1 MSASSPSSASVSSAS
16 VSPDSPHNAPAAP
29 AAPAGSSLARDAV
42 RALRSSQIREVA
54 NAGFGVADV
63 LPFWFGES
71 DRTTP
76 SFIREAA
83 AQALTRGDT
92 FYTHNLGIAP
102 LREALARYVS
112 ALHGPTSADN
122 IAVTSAGVNALMLAA
137 QLVVGAGDRVVA
149 VTPLWPNL
157 VEIPKILG
165 ASVETV
171 SLGYGE
177 RGWTLDLDALLAA
190 LTPGTRMLMINSPNN
205 PTGWVMTRDEQQA
218 VLAHCRRH
226 GIWIV
231 ADEVYERLYY
241 GEAGELAA
249 PSFLDLA
256 SRDERL
262 ICVNSFSKA
271 WLMTGWRLGWMVA
284 PRTLMDDL
292 GKLVEYNTS
301 CAPSFVQQA
310 GIVAVEQGEASTRAL
325 VADLRASRDHLAAA
339 LARLPGVDVKVPH
352 GAMYLFFRLAGAER
366 SLDLCKSLVREAG
379 LGLAPGSAFG
389 PQGEGFVRW
398 CYACDPA
405 RLDAG
410 VERLARYLERGADQQ
425 GAR

>member
-1 MSASSPSSASVSSAS
+1 MTELHLRQPSA
-16 VSPDSPHNAPAAP
+16 PD
-29 AAPAGSSLARDAV
+29 ARDAV
-42 RALRSSQIREVA
+42 RTLRPSQIREVA
-54 NAGFGVADV
+54 NAGLGIENV

-71 DRTTP
+71 DRVTP
-76 SFIREAA
+76 QFIRDAA
-83 AQALTRGDT
+83 HAALDDGAT

-102 LREALARYVS
+102 LREALAGYVS
-112 ALHGPTSADN
+112 ALHGATSAGHV
-122 IAVTSAGVNALMLAA
+122 AVTSAGVNALMLAA

-165 ASVETV
+165 AHVDTV
-171 SLGYGE
+171 ALDYGA
-177 RGWTLDLDALLAA
+177 RGWTLDLERLLAS
-190 LTPGTRMLMINSPNN
+190 LTPDTKLLMINSPNN
-205 PTGWVMTRDEQQA
+205 PTGWVMTREQQRA
-218 VLAHCRRH
+218 VLEHCRRH

-241 GEAGELAA
+241 ADNPSGTRTA

-256 SRDERL
+256 TRDERV

-271 WLMTGWRLGWMVA
+271 WLMTGWRLGWIVA
-284 PRTLMDDL
+284 PAALMDDL

-310 GIVAVEQGEASTRAL
+310 GVAAIGQGEAFTRQL
-325 VADLRASRDHLAAA
+325 VADLHASRDHLVRA
-339 LARLPGVDVKVPH
+339 LSSIAGVDVKAPA
-352 GAMYLFFRLAGAER
+352 GAMYLFFSLPGAKQ
-366 SLDLCKSLVREAG
+366 SLELCKALVREAG

-389 PQGEGFVRW
+389 PEGEGFVRW

-410 VERLARYLERGADQQ
+410 VERLRRYLAEPGR
-425 GAR
+425 R

>member
-1 MSASSPSSASVSSAS
+1 MSELDLPVPSI
-16 VSPDSPHNAPAAP
+16 PN
-29 AAPAGSSLARDAV
+29 ARDAV
-42 RALRSSQIREVA
+42 RALRPSQIREVA
-54 NAGFGVADV
+54 NAGFGVENV

-71 DRTTP
+71 DRVTP
-76 SFIREAA
+76 AFIRDAA
-83 AQALTRGDT
+83 STALAAGAT

-102 LREALARYVS
+102 LRAALAGYVS
-112 ALHGPTSADN
+112 ELHGATSAEQ

-165 ASVETV
+165 AHVETV

-177 RGWTLDLDALLAA
+177 HGWQLDLGQLLAA
-190 LTPGTRMLMINSPNN
+190 LTPDTKMLMINSPNN
-205 PTGWVMTRDEQQA
+205 PTGWVMSRDDQRV
-218 VLAHCRRH
+218 VLEHCRRY

-241 GEAGELAA
+241 PEAASAARTA

-256 SRDERL
+256 TRDERV

-271 WLMTGWRLGWMVA
+271 WLMTGWRLGWIVA
-284 PRTLMDDL
+284 PTALMDDL

-310 GIVAVEQGEASTRAL
+310 GIAALEQGERFTQEL
-325 VADLRASRDHLAAA
+325 VQDLKASRDHLVRA
-339 LARLPGVDVKVPH
+339 LSAVPGVDVKAPL
-352 GAMYLFFRLAGAER
+352 GAMYLFFSMPGSAH
-366 SLDLCKSLVREAG
+366 SLELCKAMVREVG
-379 LGLAPGSAFG
+379 LGIAPGSAFG

-398 CYACDPA
+398 CYACDTA

-410 VERLARYLERGADQQ
+410 VERLRQFLARHPRG
-425 GAR
+425 

>member
-1 MSASSPSSASVSSAS
+1 MSESDLPVPSI
-16 VSPDSPHNAPAAP
+16 PN
-29 AAPAGSSLARDAV
+29 ARDAV

-54 NAGFGVADV
+54 NAGFGVADM

-71 DRTTP
+71 DRVTP
-76 SFIREAA
+76 AFIRDAA
-83 AQALTRGDT
+83 SAALAAGDT

-102 LREALARYVS
+102 LRAALAGYVS
-112 ALHGPTSADN
+112 ELHGTTSPDH

-165 ASVETV
+165 AHVETV
-171 SLGYGE
+171 ALGYGE
-177 RGWTLDLDALLAA
+177 RGWQLDLEQLLSA
-190 LTPGTRMLMINSPNN
+190 LTPDTKMLLINSPNN
-205 PTGWVMTRDEQQA
+205 PTGWVMSRDEQRA

-241 GEAGELAA
+241 ADAQAGASGAQSRTA

-256 SRDERL
+256 GRDERV

-271 WLMTGWRLGWMVA
+271 WLMTGWRLGWIVA
-284 PRTLMDDL
+284 PTALMDDL

-301 CAPSFVQQA
+301 CAPAFVQQA
-310 GIVAVEQGEASTRAL
+310 GVAAVQHGERFTQEL
-325 VADLRASRDHLAAA
+325 VLDLRASRDHLVRSLSAV
-339 LARLPGVDVKVPH
+339 PGVDVKAPP
-352 GAMYLFFRLAGAER
+352 GAMYLFFSMPGASR
-366 SLDLCKSLVREAG
+366 SLELCKAMVREVG
-379 LGLAPGSAFG
+379 LGVAPGSAFG

-398 CYACDPA
+398 CYACDAA

-410 VERLARYLERGADQQ
+410 VERLKRFLAQHGMH
-425 GAR
+425 

>member
-1 MSASSPSSASVSSAS
+1 MSHADPSSPHVPMSTPPNVPSA
-16 VSPDSPHNAPAAP
+16 P
-29 AAPAGSSLARDAV
+29 GARDAV

-54 NAGFGVADV
+54 NAGFGVPDV

-71 DRTTP
+71 DRVTP
-76 SFIREAA
+76 PFIREAA
-83 AQALTRGDT
+83 AEALGRGDT

-102 LREALARYVS
+102 LREALSHYVS
-112 ALHGPTSADN
+112 GLHGETPVEN

-137 QLVVGAGDRVVA
+137 QLVTGAGDRTVA

-171 SLGYGE
+171 SLTYGE
-177 RGWTLDLDALLAA
+177 HGWTLDLDRLLAA
-190 LTPGTRMLMINSPNN
+190 LTPDTKLLMINSPNN
-205 PTGWVMTRDEQQA
+205 PTGWVMTRDEQRA
-218 VLAHCRRH
+218 VLERCRRH

-241 GEAGELAA
+241 GDAGERTA

-256 SRDERL
+256 SRGERL

-271 WLMTGWRLGWMVA
+271 WLMTGWRLGWIVA
-284 PRTLMDDL
+284 PRALMDDL

-310 GIVAVEQGEASTRAL
+310 GIAAVERGEPFTQAL

-352 GAMYLFFRLAGAER
+352 GAMYLFFRLLGAQH
-366 SLDLCKSLVREAG
+366 SLELCKALVRDAG

-389 PQGEGFVRW
+389 PEGEGFVRW

-410 VERLARYLERGADQQ
+410 VARLAGYLE
-425 GAR
+425 ARAGR

>member
-1 MSASSPSSASVSSAS
+1 MSETDLPVPSV
-16 VSPDSPHNAPAAP
+16 PN
-29 AAPAGSSLARDAV
+29 ARDAV
-42 RALRSSQIREVA
+42 RALRPSQIREVA

-71 DRTTP
+71 DRVTP
-76 SFIREAA
+76 AFIRDAA
-83 AQALTRGDT
+83 SAALAAGAT

-102 LREALARYVS
+102 LRAALTDYVS
-112 ALHGPTSADN
+112 KLHGPTSSDH

-165 ASVETV
+165 AHVETV
-171 SLGYGE
+171 ALGYGE
-177 RGWTLDLDALLAA
+177 RGWQLDLEQLLAA
-190 LTPGTRMLMINSPNN
+190 LTPDTKMLLINSPNN
-205 PTGWVMTRDEQQA
+205 PTGWVMSRDEQRA

-241 GEAGELAA
+241 AAPEAGVESTHSRTA

-256 SRDERL
+256 TRDERV

-271 WLMTGWRLGWMVA
+271 WLMTGWRLGWIVA
-284 PRTLMDDL
+284 PASLMDDL

-301 CAPSFVQQA
+301 CAPAFVQQA
-310 GIVAVEQGEASTRAL
+310 GIAAVQQGERFTQEL
-325 VADLRASRDHLAAA
+325 VLDLKASRDHLVRA
-339 LARLPGVDVKVPH
+339 LSAVPGVDVKAPP
-352 GAMYLFFRLAGAER
+352 GAMYVFFSMPGASR
-366 SLDLCKSLVREAG
+366 SLELCKAMVREVG
-379 LGLAPGSAFG
+379 LGVAPGSAFG

-398 CYACDPA
+398 CYACDTA

-410 VERLARYLERGADQQ
+410 VERLKRFLAQHGSH
-425 GAR
+425 

>member
-1 MSASSPSSASVSSAS
+1 MSESEGAVISELSQLAGA
-16 VSPDSPHNAPAAP
+16 HGAGAPN
-29 AAPAGSSLARDAV
+29 ARDAV
-42 RALRSSQIREVA
+42 RALRPSQIREVA
-54 NAGFGVADV
+54 NAGFGIADV

-71 DRTTP
+71 DRVTP
-76 SFIREAA
+76 QFIRDAA
-83 AQALTRGDT
+83 SRALADGAT

-102 LREALARYVS
+102 LRDSLARYVS
-112 ALHGPTSADN
+112 ALHGPTGREH

-137 QLVVGAGDRVVA
+137 QLVAGAGDRVVA

-165 ASVETV
+165 ASVDTV
-171 SLGYGE
+171 ALDYGP
-177 RGWTLDLDALLAA
+177 RGWTLDLERLLAA

-205 PTGWVMTRDEQQA
+205 PTGWTMTRDEQRI
-218 VLAHCRRH
+218 VLDHCRRH

-241 GEAGELAA
+241 GDGTPGQAA

-256 SRDERL
+256 ARDERV
-262 ICVNSFSKA
+262 IAVNSFSKA
-271 WLMTGWRLGWMVA
+271 WLMTGWRLGWLVA
-284 PRTLMDDL
+284 PAQLMDDL

-310 GIVAVEQGEASTRAL
+310 GVVAVEEGERFTEAL
-325 VADLRASRDHLAAA
+325 VADLRASRDHLVKA
-339 LARLPGVDVKVPH
+339 LQTIDGVDVRAPD
-352 GAMYLFFRLAGAER
+352 GAMYVFFSLPGAR
-366 SLDLCKSLVREAG
+366 NSLDLCKALVREAG

-389 PQGEGFVRW
+389 PEGEGFVRW

-410 VERLARYLERGADQQ
+410 VERLRRFLASRA
-425 GAR
+425 AA

>member
-1 MSASSPSSASVSSAS
+1 MRDLDLSSLNPVLSSSAT
-16 VSPDSPHNAPAAP
+16 PAV
-29 AAPAGSSLARDAV
+29 AREAV
-42 RALRSSQIREVA
+42 HALRASQIREVA
-54 NAGFGVADV
+54 NEGFGRADV

-71 DRTTP
+71 DRVTP
-76 SFIREAA
+76 AFIREAA

-102 LREALARYVS
+102 LRDALSRYVGE
-112 ALHGPTSADN
+112 LHGATPADH

-137 QLVVGAGDRVVA
+137 QLVAGAGERVVA

-171 SLGYGE
+171 ALDYGA
-177 RGWTLDLDALLAA
+177 RGWALDLDRLLAA
-190 LTPGTRMLMINSPNN
+190 LRPGTKLLMINSPNN
-205 PTGWVMTRDEQQA
+205 PTGWVMSRDEQRA
-218 VLAHCRRH
+218 VLEHCRRH

-241 GEAGELAA
+241 GAAGERTA

-284 PRTLMDDL
+284 PRALMDDL

-310 GIVAVEQGEASTRAL
+310 GVVALEQGEASTQAL

-339 LARLPGVDVKVPH
+339 LAQLPGVDVKVPQ
-352 GAMYLFFRLAGAER
+352 GAMYLFFRLAGAQH
-366 SLDLCKSLVREAG
+366 SLELCKALVREAG

-389 PQGEGFVRW
+389 PEGEGFVRW
-398 CYACDPA
+398 CYACDPE

-410 VERLARYLERGADQQ
+410 VARLARYLAEHGA
-425 GAR
+425 A

>member
-1 MSASSPSSASVSSAS
+1 MRDLDLSSLNPVLSSS
-16 VSPDSPHNAPAAP
+16 AAP
-29 AAPAGSSLARDAV
+29 ASAREAV
-42 RALRSSQIREVA
+42 QALRASQIREVA
-54 NAGFGVADV
+54 NAGFGIADV

-71 DRTTP
+71 DRVTP
-76 SFIREAA
+76 AFIREAA

-102 LREALARYVS
+102 LRDALSRYVGE
-112 ALHGPTSADN
+112 LHGATPADH

-137 QLVVGAGDRVVA
+137 QLVTGAGERVVA

-171 SLGYGE
+171 ALDYGA
-177 RGWTLDLDALLAA
+177 RGWALDLDRLLAA
-190 LTPGTRMLMINSPNN
+190 LRPGTKLLMINSPNN
-205 PTGWVMTRDEQQA
+205 PTGWVMSRDEQRA
-218 VLAHCRRH
+218 VLEHCRRH

-241 GEAGELAA
+241 GAAGERTA

-284 PRTLMDDL
+284 PRALMDDL

-310 GIVAVEQGEASTRAL
+310 GVVALEQGEASTQAL

-339 LARLPGVDVKVPH
+339 LAQLPGVDVKVPQ
-352 GAMYLFFRLAGAER
+352 GAMYLFFRLAGAQH
-366 SLDLCKSLVREAG
+366 SLELCKALVREAG

-389 PQGEGFVRW
+389 PEGEGFVRW
-398 CYACDPA
+398 CYACDPE

-410 VERLARYLERGADQQ
+410 VARLTRYLA
-425 GAR
+425 

>member
-1 MSASSPSSASVSSAS
+1 MSDLDLPVPSI
-16 VSPDSPHNAPAAP
+16 PN
-29 AAPAGSSLARDAV
+29 ARDAV

-54 NAGFGVADV
+54 NAGFGVEDV

-71 DRTTP
+71 DRVTP
-76 SFIREAA
+76 AFIRDAA
-83 AQALTRGDT
+83 SSALAAGAT

-102 LREALARYVS
+102 LRAALASYVS
-112 ALHGPTSADN
+112 ELHGATSPDH

-165 ASVETV
+165 AHVETV
-171 SLGYGE
+171 ALGYGE
-177 RGWTLDLDALLAA
+177 RGWQLDVEQLLAA
-190 LTPGTRMLMINSPNN
+190 LTPDTRMLMINSPNN
-205 PTGWVMTRDEQQA
+205 PTGWVMSRDDQRT
-218 VLAHCRRH
+218 VLDHCRRH

-241 GEAGELAA
+241 ADADADAAASGAPARTA

-256 SRDERL
+256 GRDERV

-271 WLMTGWRLGWMVA
+271 WLMTGWRLGWIVA
-284 PRTLMDDL
+284 PTALMDDL
-292 GKLVEYNTS
+292 AKLVEYNTS

-310 GIVAVEQGEASTRAL
+310 GIAAVQQGERFTREL
-325 VADLRASRDHLAAA
+325 VLDLKASRDHLVRA
-339 LARLPGVDVKVPH
+339 LSAVPGVNVKVPP
-352 GAMYLFFRLAGAER
+352 GAMYLFFSMPGAAH
-366 SLDLCKSLVREAG
+366 SLELCKALVREVG
-379 LGLAPGSAFG
+379 LGVAPGSAFG

-398 CYACDPA
+398 CYACDTA

-410 VERLARYLERGADQQ
+410 VERLKQFLARTDAV
-425 GAR
+425 